1 MQNGISSGDSPTN
14 LLLSALPKN
23 DRRQLARFLEPMPL
37 KPGQVLLEPGKIEF
51 VYFPTSGVVA
61 KVVQMKNGDRVGTAM
76 IGREGVI
83 PLCHFLRLDDTPFR
97 AVVQNAGEAWRMR
110 VKDFNAAAKPGEL
123 LHSNL
128 LRFTAAFA
136 AQVSLAAAC
145 GRLHKVQ
152 QQYCRWLLM
161 THNRVGADSFELT
174 QDAIA
179 RMLGVRRVSVTAA
192 ARQLRKKGLI
202 EYSRG
207 KVRIVDRSGLERMSC
222 ECYRRIHAT
231 YNTILDCF

>member
-1 MQNGISSGDSPTN
+1 MGGGPVQKRIRTADSSTN
-14 LLLSALPKN
+14 LLLSALPKK
-23 DRRQLARFLEPMPL
+23 DRSELSRYLEPASLM
-37 KPGQVLLEPGKIEF
+37 PGQVLLEPGKIEF

-61 KVVQMKNGDRVGTAM
+61 KVVQMKSGERVGTAM

-145 GRLHKVQ
+145 SRLHQVQ

-161 THNRVGADSFELT
+161 THNRVGADTFELT

-179 RMLGVRRVSVTAA
+179 GMLGVRRVS
-192 ARQLRKKGLI
+192 
-202 EYSRG
+202 
-207 KVRIVDRSGLERMSC
+207 
-222 ECYRRIHAT
+222 
-231 YNTILDCF
+231 